1 VTASAHTAGQE
12 EPVTSGPVADE
23 ALVEFTTYGFGDGD
37 VTTGGPVGVQPYE
50 PGSWGPANARRL
62 AEPHGWRSGE

>member
-1 VTASAHTAGQE
+1 
-12 EPVTSGPVADE
+12 
-23 ALVEFTTYGFGDGD
+23 VEFTTYGFGDGD

-50 PGSWGPANARRL
+50 PGSWGPADARRL